1 MGKKTIVYIG
11 NGIGTRIEKVLTEL
25 GHEVVSLTDIEQ
37 FVRKKRMDLIIA
49 DNLIEKCTE
58 GEKVKCTMDDVVFAR
73 NRIFPGVPLVI
84 YTDDESV
91 SRYYSNRGYTVL
103 PKSEDLESLKAMVK
117 GILGGRTV

>member
-25 GHEVVSLTDIEQ
+25 GHEVVSLTDIEP
-37 FVRKKRMDLIIA
+37 FVRNKRMDLIIA
-49 DNLIEKCTE
+49 DNLIEKYTE
-58 GEKVKCTMDDVVFAR
+58 SGKVKCTVDDVVFAR
-73 NRIFPGVPLVI
+73 NRIFPGVYLVI
-84 YTDDESV
+84 YTNNESV
-91 SRYYSNRGYTVL
+91 SQYYSNRGYTVL